1 MLHTHLLAVKE
12 GLLQSCVTDSDDG
25 SSPLRDQCAVA
36 HPGSHAGSVRYFS
49 APPNHILYPICYLAF
64 GVRIR
69 FQNAPFEYVATD
81 QPVQ

>member
-1 MLHTHLLAVKE
+1 MLHAHLLAVKE

-49 APPNHILYPICYLAF
+49 APPNHTLSNLLF
-64 GVRIR
+64 GLWREDTISER
-69 FQNAPFEYVATD
+69 
-81 QPVQ
+81 PV